1 MTSNRAL
8 SVPLAVRLAALL
20 AVAGLTAAA
29 PAAAPAQAQ
38 PPAPAP
44 PVPVHLTLPAPTGP
58 HPVGTTSLHLL
69 DRSRPDPVA
78 GPGRYRELMIS
89 LWYPARHTHRYP
101 RAPWL
106 PAGAGAAVLAAERIE
121 PGVVSLPLTHG
132 HEGAPVRR
140 HGRLPVVLY
149 STGNNAFRSAN
160 TVVVEELASRGYL
173 VVTIDHTYDGVVQFP
188 DGRVITPQPDGPT
201 SAEMHALRVGDTR
214 FVLDAVTAIHDGR
227 NPDVG
232 RRRLPAGLTGGVDL
246 RRVGMFGISAGG
258 TTTAST
264 MYADRR
270 IAAGLS
276 LDGPVHGPVT
286 AAGLD
291 RPFMLIQAKINRQ
304 DFPEL
309 AEFWSHLRGWRLN
322 LGVQG
327 AAHLSYS
334 DYEALVPQLATVLD
348 IDVSEQIG
356 ALDPARGI
364 AIQRAYPVA
373 FFDRHLRQR
382 GHLLDGPSPRFPEVH
397 IID

>member
-1 MTSNRAL
+1 MLVSDAT
-8 SVPLAVRLAALL
+8 
-20 AVAGLTAAA
+20 A
-29 PAAAPAQAQ
+29 PAAAPAQASPRAQ
-38 PPAPAP
+38 QATQAPAS
-44 PVPVHLTLPAPTGP
+44 VPLHLTLPAPTGP
-58 HPVGTTSLHLL
+58 HPVGTTSLHLV

-106 PAGAGAAVLAAERIE
+106 PAGAGAAVLAAEGID
-121 PGVVSLPLTHG
+121 PGAVDLPLTHG

-140 HGRLPVVLY
+140 RGRLPVVLY
-149 STGNNAFRSAN
+149 STGNDAFRSAN
-160 TVVVEELASRGYL
+160 TIVVEELASRGYL

-188 DGRVITPQPDGPT
+188 DGRVITPVPDGPA
-201 SAEMHALRVGDTR
+201 SAELHALRVGDTR
-214 FVLDAVTAIHDGR
+214 FVLDALTAIDNGH
-227 NPDVG
+227 NPDVD
-232 RRRLPAGLTGGVDL
+232 RHRLPAGLTGGVDL
-246 RRVGMFGISAGG
+246 RKVGMFGISAGG
-258 TTTAST
+258 ATTASA

-276 LDGPVHGPVT
+276 LDGPVHGPVV

-304 DFPEL
+304 DFPDL

-334 DYEALVPQLATVLD
+334 DYESLVPQLATVLP
-348 IDVSEQIG
+348 IDVREQIG

-364 AIQRAYPVA
+364 AVQRAYPVA